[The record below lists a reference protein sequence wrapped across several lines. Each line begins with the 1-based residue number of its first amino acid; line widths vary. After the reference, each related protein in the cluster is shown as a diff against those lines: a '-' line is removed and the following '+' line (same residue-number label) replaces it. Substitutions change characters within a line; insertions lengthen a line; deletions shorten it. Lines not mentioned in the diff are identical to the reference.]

1 VSAVTSENQ
10 DKVQSAGKNLLLY
23 IFSMMKTGEI
33 HDLNNE
39 AWIRPSEK
47 LIESLETIIRVERR
61 SISFVVHEGIAQINS
76 HALWLDRTT
85 LEQAQE
91 LEQYLARR
99 EAGGII
105 FSERPEEEQLKKF
118 FYQFARFRPEE
129 GCEDQTA
136 ALMAALEA
144 DGVTQLKVAPQPL
157 RLDGIGQG
165 VRGVSALWYYSK
177 GIAGIGDLLTRRP
190 IEVKIARRTAQQL
203 VDACAVEQDLLVGL
217 ALSGTKWSAERSA
230 VDSAILVASV
240 ARGLGMSAIQ
250 CSDLAT
256 AAILH
261 TVGHAYPNPDP
272 DKISVDEAVAT
283 FALRQLVEGSTYT
296 PLLAQRV
303 VAAVEWRDA
312 LTSQSDDSSEPRG
325 PEPNEWGQ
333 LLALSRHYLQQVR
346 RGELGKGRSPVE
358 VGLELL
364 KSPPG
369 QLQGA
374 MANVFVACIGLLPVG
389 TLVELNNGDVA
400 VVSDVEH
407 LRGRH
412 LYSQRPAPI
421 TQPRKIFVERL
432 RDSAGK
438 VIPERQARVRLGDD
452 GESGEWT
459 VTSTLS
465 PEGNE
470 DLIVRGLIRRPS
482 TVLTQLGVR

>member
-1 VSAVTSENQ
+1 MSAITSEAQ
-10 DKVQSAGKNLLLY
+10 EKVQAAGKNLLLY

-47 LIESLETIIRVERR
+47 LLESLDAIIRVERR

-105 FSERPEEEQLKKF
+105 FSQRPDEDQLKKF
-118 FYQFARFRPEE
+118 FYQFARFRPEPD
-129 GCEDQTA
+129 CEDQTA
-136 ALMAALEA
+136 ALAEAIEA

-165 VRGVSALWYYSK
+165 VRGVAALWYYSK

-190 IEVKIARRTAQQL
+190 IEVKVARRTAQQL

-217 ALSGTKWSAERSA
+217 ALSGTNWTAERSA
-230 VDSAILVASV
+230 VDSAILIASV
-240 ARGLGMSAIQ
+240 ARGLGLTAIQ

-272 DKISVDEAVAT
+272 DKISVDEAVAS
-283 FALRQLVEGSTYT
+283 FALRQLVEGSSYT
-296 PLLAQRV
+296 ELLAQRV

-312 LTSQSDDSSEPRG
+312 ITQQDEDSAEPMGPKPSQ
-325 PEPNEWGQ
+325 WGQ
-333 LLALSRHYLQQVR
+333 LLGLCRFYLEEVR
-346 RGELGKGRSPVE
+346 RGQGGKGRSPIQ
-358 VGLELL
+358 VGLALL

-369 QLQGA
+369 QIQPE
-374 MANVFVACIGLLPVG
+374 MVNVFVASIGLLPVG
-389 TLVELNNGDVA
+389 TLVELHNGDLA

-421 TQPRKIFVERL
+421 TKPRTIFVERL
-432 RDSAGK
+432 RTSDGK
-438 VIPERQARVRLGDD
+438 VIPERQARVRLGED

-459 VTSTLS
+459 VAATLS
-465 PEGNE
+465 TEGNE
-470 DLIVRGLIRRPS
+470 DLVVRGLLRRPS